1 MTPLESILIPLITR
15 VPTSLSLSGELLSSM
30 LNEFTLQISPQKPS
44 CCPPFTDLACFIL
57 YWETKWTN
65 SLFCLA
71 SSWAT
76 LSFFLFYFL
85 RENIYIWYGPFLKCL
100 LNLLQYCFNL
110 CFLDFCPWG
119 TWEINFLTRGRICT
133 CIKRPSY
140 YWGRRPVHAGSVR
153 NFIIHVTTHIKN
165 LTNTQLSVSN
175 SFQWTDLFRGIQN
188 Y

>member
-1 MTPLESILIPLITR
+1 MNLHCKSPLKSLPAVLPLLIWLAFSYLLLGDKTDQQPILLGFFLGY
-15 VPTSLSLSGELLSSM
+15 SALL
-30 LNEFTLQISPQKPS
+30 
-44 CCPPFTDLACFIL
+44 FIL
-57 YWETKWTN
+57 
-65 SLFCLA
+65 
-71 SSWAT
+71 
-76 LSFFLFYFL
+76 FFKRY
-85 RENIYIWYGPFLKCL
+85 IYIWCGPFLKSL
-100 LNLLQYCFNL
+100 LNLLQYCFYL
-110 CFLDFCPWG
+110 CFLGFCPWG

-140 YWGRRPVHAGSVR
+140 YRGRRPVHAGSVR